1 MPPLL
6 NCLIQSVKCNE
17 DVAPSVGSVF
27 AINNDTDY
35 TVMKFYL
42 YILGIATTNIKSYV
56 ELQMDRTRKR
66 SAMTSKMK
74 AEVPEVE
81 KDLDLLETLLEELH
95 ASISEFNIDGS
106 SAGCTNY

>member
-1 MPPLL
+1 MRIVAPVPPL
-6 NCLIQSVKCNE
+6 K
-17 DVAPSVGSVF
+17 
-27 AINNDTDY
+27 
-35 TVMKFYL
+35 
-42 YILGIATTNIKSYV
+42 
-56 ELQMDRTRKR
+56 
-66 SAMTSKMK
+66 SKMK